1 VSFLIPK
8 PDRTPQKQATSLAI
22 IENHYFRHN
31 GWLKPQ
37 QLIKNAYRLKGIPMT
52 IVHGRYDMVCPIRS
66 AWQLHQALPTSKL
79 IIVPNAG
86 HGMAE
91 PKTFATLQKEL
102 RALE

>member
-1 VSFLIPK
+1 
-8 PDRTPQKQATSLAI
+8 
-22 IENHYFRHN
+22 
-31 GWLKPQ
+31 
-37 QLIKNAYRLKGIPMT
+37 
-52 IVHGRYDMVCPIRS
+52 MVCPVRS
-66 AWQLHQALPTSKL
+66 AWRLHEALPASKL